1 MLMMKYY
8 FLLSIC
14 LVAAL
19 NLTAQSGY
27 LNTKTPYQPQ
37 QKNYTAPPKGYVPVF
52 INYVGRHGSRFQTS
66 ADKDLLVTNV
76 LQRAKESNAL
86 TSEGFEVYK
95 LILFYQDIE
104 KDNYGNITKLGIQEQ
119 HDIAARMQSQNS
131 SVFSK
136 GKLLVEMTEKL
147 RTQQSAKA
155 FLSGLNYDTTEIESV
170 IFPSNADSIL
180 RFYDLSKAYKL
191 YADSAIKKHT
201 DSLINDKR
209 TVVAAN
215 DVWNKLFT
223 DSFPGNKISVKIKNK
238 TQPLNSIIFCQAL
251 YEVFASMFA
260 ASKELKSEYDDAV
273 TAFNKIFSTN
283 DLLWFDTIN
292 SASDFYEKGPA
303 ENASGIQ
310 IAIAAPLLNDLIKTT
325 DSNIQY
331 KNYNAVLRFT
341 HAEAISPLATL
352 MQIPQAS
359 STSNSVFTFSKK
371 WNASLIIP
379 MSANI
384 QWILYSNGSNYLLKI
399 LLNEKEVALPVK
411 TTTFPYY
418 NWNDIKSYYISRL
431 SSINKN

>member
-1 MLMMKYY
+1 MMMNYY

-14 LVAAL
+14 LVTAF
-19 NLTAQSGY
+19 NLTGQPVY

-37 QKNYTAPPKGYVPVF
+37 QKNYAAAPNGYVPVF

-66 ADKDLLVTNV
+66 PDKDLLVTTV
-76 LQRAKESNAL
+76 LQQAKESNAL
-86 TSEGFEVYK
+86 TKEGFTIYK
-95 LILFYQDIE
+95 LVLFYRDIE
-104 KDNYGNITKLGIQEQ
+104 KGNYGNLTRLGLQEQ
-119 HDIAARMQSQNS
+119 HDIAERMQSQNS
-131 SVFSK
+131 SLFSN

-147 RTQQSAKA
+147 RTQQSATA
-155 FLSGLNYDTTEIESV
+155 FLSGLNYDTTNIESI

-180 RFYDLSKAYKL
+180 RFYDLSKAYKI
-191 YADSAIKKHT
+191 YADSAVKKHT

-209 TVVAAN
+209 TVIAAN

-223 DSFPGNKISVKIKNK
+223 NGFPNNKISVTIKNK
-238 TQPLNSIIFCQAL
+238 TQALNPVLFSQAL

-260 ASKELKSEYDDAV
+260 ASKELKSEYEDAV

-283 DLLWFDTIN
+283 DLRWFDEIN
-292 SASDFYEKGPA
+292 SASDFYEKGPG

-310 IAIAAPLLNDLIKTT
+310 ITIAAPLLNDLIKTT
-325 DSNIQY
+325 DAAIQQ
-331 KNYNAVLRFT
+331 KKYNAILRFT

-352 MQIPQAS
+352 MEIPQAS
-359 STSNSVFTFSKK
+359 ATSNSVFNLYTN
-371 WNASLIIP
+371 WNASTIIP

-384 QWILYSNGSNYLLKI
+384 QWIVYSNGSNYLLKI

-418 NWNDIKSYYISRL
+418 NWNDVNLYYISKL
-431 SSINKN
+431 SSITKN